1 MLPGSPPTAPTSLPP
16 SPTHRLRQRALF
28 LPTRRSVS
36 PAFSRLS
43 HFPPSQFSLPARSA
57 VSVPERRTGAGGLR
71 GALTRQQ
78 TAASQPAL
86 HTYLATYAATRL
98 HHNRSTAPAPA
109 AASGPGAGPGMRR
122 RVGGRHDW
130 PTRKAQRPGDWATR
144 WDRERE
150 RAPRWPWLLLEPW
163 LAGRRGPRKG
173 CLWQCFGSSLYG
185 LRCCWPVPKA
195 FCPEAPCHHPHPHPQ
210 A

>member
-1 MLPGSPPTAPTSLPP
+1 M
-16 SPTHRLRQRALF
+16 
-28 LPTRRSVS
+28 
-36 PAFSRLS
+36 
-43 HFPPSQFSLPARSA
+43 
-57 VSVPERRTGAGGLR
+57 SVPERRTGAGGLR

-144 WDRERE
+144 WDRER
-150 RAPRWPWLLLEPW
+150 
-163 LAGRRGPRKG
+163 K
-173 CLWQCFGSSLYG
+173 GSSLALAIAG
-185 LRCCWPVPKA
+185 AVVGWPEGSTERVSLA
-195 FCPEAPCHHPHPHPQ
+195 VFWLFFVRFALLLACSESILA
-210 A
+210 